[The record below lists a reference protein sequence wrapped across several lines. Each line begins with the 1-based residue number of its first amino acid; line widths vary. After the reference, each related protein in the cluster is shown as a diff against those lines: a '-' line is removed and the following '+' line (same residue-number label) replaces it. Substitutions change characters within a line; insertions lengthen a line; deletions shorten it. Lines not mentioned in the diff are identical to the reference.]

1 MDGLTPRSPIFEVVG
16 IADGQQVNTE
26 RMDFASAPRW

>member
-1 MDGLTPRSPIFEVVG
+1 MDGLTPRSPTFEVGG

-26 RMDFASAPRW
+26 RMDFAFDPRW